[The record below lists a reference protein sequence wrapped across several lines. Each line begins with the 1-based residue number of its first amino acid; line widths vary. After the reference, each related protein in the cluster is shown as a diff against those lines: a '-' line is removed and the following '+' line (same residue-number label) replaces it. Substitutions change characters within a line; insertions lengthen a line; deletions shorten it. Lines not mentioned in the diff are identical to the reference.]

1 MFQKKEY
8 IFSESLGVCRVDD
21 IAKLSSKS
29 EEQRL
34 YYVLKPEFDRSKTS
48 YIPVEGHKVLLRELI
63 SKERAAELFEQGLD
77 HFDSFCHSIWNPS
90 LLVQQKDPLKNSGKD
105 KC

>member
-21 IAKLSSKS
+21 IAKLSSKN

-34 YYVLKPEFDRSKTS
+34 YYVLKPEFDRTKTS

-63 SKERAAELFEQGLD
+63 SKEQAEELLKQGLPD
-77 HFDSFCHSIWNPS
+77 IEQDAGLGEIAYV
-90 LLVQQKDPLKNSGKD
+90 LGKSMEEV
-105 KC
+105 KQIKYRKE

>member
-21 IAKLSSKS
+21 IAKLSSKN

-34 YYVLKPEFDRSKTS
+34 YYVLKPEFDRTKTS

-63 SKERAAELFEQGLD
+63 SKERAEELLKQGLPDIEQDAELGEIAYVLGR
-77 HFDSFCHSIWNPS
+77 S
-90 LLVQQKDPLKNSGKD
+90 LEELKESKNREE
-105 KC
+105 

>member
-21 IAKLSSKS
+21 IAKLSSKN

-34 YYVLKPEFDRSKTS
+34 YYVLKPEFDRTKTS
-48 YIPVEGHKVLLRELI
+48 YIPMEGHKVLLRELI
-63 SKERAAELFEQGLD
+63 SKERAEELLKQGLPDIEQDAELGEIAYVLGR
-77 HFDSFCHSIWNPS
+77 S
-90 LLVQQKDPLKNSGKD
+90 LEELKELKNREE
-105 KC
+105 

>member
-21 IAKLSSKS
+21 IAKLSSKN

-34 YYVLKPEFDRSKTS
+34 YYVLKPEFDRTKTS

-63 SKERAAELFEQGLD
+63 SKERAEELLKQGLPDIEQDAELGEIAYVLGR
-77 HFDSFCHSIWNPS
+77 S
-90 LLVQQKDPLKNSGKD
+90 LEELKQLKNRED
-105 KC
+105 

>member
-21 IAKLSSKS
+21 IAKLSSKN

-34 YYVLKPEFDRSKTS
+34 YYVLKPEFDRAKAS

-63 SKERAAELFEQGLD
+63 SKEQAEELLNQGLPDINQEAELGEIAYVLGKSMEEVKQ
-77 HFDSFCHSIWNPS
+77 I
-90 LLVQQKDPLKNSGKD
+90 KNREE
-105 KC
+105 

>member
-21 IAKLSSKS
+21 IAKLSSKN

-34 YYVLKPEFDRSKTS
+34 YYVLKPEFDRTKTS

-63 SKERAAELFEQGLD
+63 SKERAEELLKQGLPDIEQDAELGEIAYVLGR
-77 HFDSFCHSIWNPS
+77 S
-90 LLVQQKDPLKNSGKD
+90 LEELKELKNREE
-105 KC
+105 

>member
-34 YYVLKPEFDRSKTS
+34 YYVLKPEIDRTKTS

-63 SKERAAELFEQGLD
+63 SKERAAELFEQGLPD
-77 HFDSFCHSIWNPS
+77 IEQEGELGEIAYVLGKSMEEVKQI
-90 LLVQQKDPLKNSGKD
+90 KNREE
-105 KC
+105 